1 MNEQALKDRLKHIAK
16 EQNRSFQEVWK
27 LFLLERFLVR
37 ISHSNYNNQLIFK
50 GGLLLSYYMVIAR
63 ETTDIDLL
71 ARSLEAGISQI
82 ENILVEICNVQIDD
96 NVKMLFESIEE
107 LDHNHMNYP
116 GYRVKINAQF
126 GKMKDRIQID
136 IGVGDVVEPVQI
148 DWPLFHYKKQPIFE
162 EYISLQVYPVETI
175 FSEKLETI
183 VARGAANSRMKDF
196 HDVLLLCRKSIV
208 IDTGKFKDSIN
219 KTFSTRGTIVE
230 VPILFLE
237 DEYARLQILW
247 SAHIHTLGQLV
258 KDELQLPDD
267 IFILMKEVNTWL
279 CSRVKGVG

>member
-37 ISHSNYNNQLIFK
+37 ISKSNYNNRLIFK

-71 ARSLEAGISQI
+71 VRSLEAGISQI

-279 CSRVKGVG
+279 CSRELIS

>member
-37 ISHSNYNNQLIFK
+37 ISKSNYNNRLIFK

-71 ARSLEAGISQI
+71 VRSLEAGISQI

-247 SAHIHTLGQLV
+247 SAHIHTLGKVV

-279 CSRVKGVG
+279 CSRELIS